1 LKRFCGGGG
10 LASEGAVT
18 SEEAGRIDAFRAQ
31 RSNPLDIG
39 FLLERGDALKAV
51 RIADAADR
59 IVLGAKVVESL
70 AERPDA
76 LRDEVRD
83 KSLAG
88 HTQRT
93 QILQR
98 EPVVTG
104 LLARTHFKVGRDLGS
119 PEFIEAAGGAAE
131 ISRRVDRCVIGAD
144 QGDDVA
150 DDRRVRAREALFNS
164 GKSEIYRAVE
174 QPDRA
179 PRRTRAR
186 HRRCERIYLFCRAAW
201 GMKPNLTRLASND
214 RNIVRDVD
222 PFC

>member
-1 LKRFCGGGG
+1 M
-10 LASEGAVT
+10 
-18 SEEAGRIDAFRAQ
+18 
-31 RSNPLDIG
+31 
-39 FLLERGDALKAV
+39 
-51 RIADAADR
+51 
-59 IVLGAKVVESL
+59 LGTKVVEAF
-70 AERPDA
+70 AERLDA
-76 LRDEVRD
+76 LGDEVRD

-104 LLARTHFKVGRDLGS
+104 LLARTYFKIGRDLGS

-164 GKSEIYRAVE
+164 GKSKIYRAVE
-174 QPDRA
+174 QTDRA
-179 PRRTRAR
+179 ARRTHAR
-186 HRRCERIYLFCRAAW
+186 HRHCEWICVFPRAAR
-201 GMKPNLTRLASND
+201 GMKPNFSRLASND
-214 RNIVRDVD
+214 
-222 PFC
+222 